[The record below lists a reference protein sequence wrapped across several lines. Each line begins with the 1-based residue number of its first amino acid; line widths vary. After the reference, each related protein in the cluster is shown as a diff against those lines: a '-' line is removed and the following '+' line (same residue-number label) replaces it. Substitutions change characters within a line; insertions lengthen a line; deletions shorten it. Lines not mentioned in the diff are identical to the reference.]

1 MNAKFIEKLVKYMLI
16 LFLLVYVGV
25 QATRFLSEPIRTQ
38 TALLSTVF
46 QSVSG
51 PAIVFRE
58 EIVLEDSGANA
69 VGSLFDD
76 AVRVLLGEPV
86 AELLPPGTYVGSHTL
101 IRQTQWEINMLEQ
114 AENTPRGHASNTEIL
129 GRSIQQQ
136 VGMLVQMS
144 ATGNFYGAQNLR
156 QDLTSLLNQR
166 QIATG
171 QEECF
176 SLRIGELNAQLN
188 LLVGDAQRGA
198 IGVVNAPVSGFYARL
213 VDGLE
218 SRLTLEAARSAD
230 LEQLRALIEATG
242 PAQPQNR
249 AGRIVTSHNW
259 YVGVLVSMYE
269 TQWIRQGQRVEIVFE
284 STGTRVPATVR
295 RVLSNHWEEQ
305 AVLVLHSNQVSR
317 ETINLRADDVRLDFG
332 RHEGIRVESSALRFV
347 DGERGVFTLS
357 NNVVSFRRVDPIYEE
372 PGFLLSAPP
381 FDPRDTTVL
390 RMYDQIII
398 RGVDLE
404 HGRVLG

>member
-1 MNAKFIEKLVKYMLI
+1 MNARLIEKIVKYMI
-16 LFLLVYVGV
+16 ISFLLVYVGV

-38 TALLSTVF
+38 TAHLATVF

-51 PAIVFRE
+51 PAVVFRD
-58 EIVLEDSGANA
+58 EIALEGGAGV

-76 AVRVLLGEPV
+76 AVRVVVGEPV
-86 AELLPPGTYVGSHTL
+86 AEFLPPGTYVGNRTL
-101 IRQTQWEINMLEQ
+101 LRQTQSEIDMLEQ
-114 AENTPRGHASNTEIL
+114 AQGTLAGHISNTEIL

-136 VGMLVQMS
+136 VGLLVQMS
-144 ATGNFYGAQNLR
+144 ATGGFDGADSLR
-156 QDLTSLLNQR
+156 SDLTSLLNQR

-171 QEECF
+171 NEQCF
-176 SLRIGELNAQLN
+176 SPRIARLTAQRDRLA
-188 LLVGDAQRGA
+188 GDAQRNA
-198 IGVVNAPVSGFYARL
+198 TGVVNAPRSGFYARS

-218 SRLTLEAARSAD
+218 NTLTLEAARGAN
-230 LEQLRALIEATG
+230 LEQLRGLIENSSG
-242 PAQPQNR
+242 RQQNR

-259 YVGVLVSMYE
+259 YVAVLVSQYE
-269 TQWIRQGQRVEIVFE
+269 TQWTRVGQRVEIIFQ
-284 STGTRVPATVR
+284 STGMRVPATVR
-295 RVLSNHWEEQ
+295 RVVANHWEDT
-305 AVLVLHSNQVSR
+305 AVLVLHSNQVDAR
-317 ETINLRADDVRLDFG
+317 TINLRADDVRVDFS

-357 NNVVSFRRVDPIYEE
+357 NNVVSFRRVDPIFEE

-381 FDPRDTTVL
+381 ADPRDATTL
-390 RMYDQIII
+390 RKYDQIII